1 MAIIVP
7 SKKMTMSDVRSF
19 KAAIGGFAASSD
31 WVELF
36 QSGGIPGDSLL
47 PEEAQE
53 QEDEEQEDSD
63 A

>member
-1 MAIIVP
+1 MTIIVP

-19 KAAIGGFAASSD
+19 KTAIGGFAASRD

-36 QSGGIPGDSLL
+36 ASGGDPSEPRL

-53 QEDEEQEDSD
+53 QEDSD